1 MVGSVRHLWHT
12 VLVGKSADM
21 TKGSDMEHRPTIT
34 QPEPPLCYGSDGYY
48 NAYWHRKYESLLL
61 MAMAVQA
68 DRDELVRQV
77 QALSSELMNALPD

>member
-1 MVGSVRHLWHT
+1 MVGSVRQLWHT
-12 VLVGKSADM
+12 VYVGKSADTM
-21 TKGSDMEHRPTIT
+21 KGSDMEHRPTIT
-34 QPEPPLCYGSDGYY
+34 QPVPPLCYGSDGYY

-68 DRDELVRQV
+68 DRDELVKQV